1 MKKGAH
7 CCAVKKE
14 FSYLVSNRKVEEN
27 KKIMKRSKEIYI
39 LYKMAM
45 HRNTVVQLK
54 SMAKECGLKGYSRL
68 RKDALIQAI
77 NNVRPIPAPRN
88 LIKPIPAPR
97 NLIKPIPAPRIMTM
111 INSYVK
117 PTLIGIK
124 NAFDWGVKRTL
135 NLNSYITKNLND
147 LIGWA
152 KRPSHWKKKSSL
164 YDLKESKS
172 ALRKFTM
179 QYVIEGRAGYDPE
192 SFMADVK
199 RSVINFLRNNRRTKV
214 KLILRCNM
222 EKNNIS
228 TGEVITHKAAFNSKP
243 EVNLEGTDVDDLYS
257 TMVDRVLETLATFQR
272 NGSNWTFKSIICLEI
287 HTVAYEPLKG
297 NSYIPLP
304 PKLAQKKA
312 IINMQNEDNKCF
324 TWSVLRA
331 LNPKEEN
338 AVRID
343 KDLKK
348 KEDSLNMTGIAYP
361 VQLNALDKFERQN
374 PTISINVFGHEESV
388 CPLRVSKCE
397 GREVVNLLLISDDE
411 KRHYCLIKSMS
422 RLLSSQTSKR
432 NGVQYYC
439 MRCLNPFH
447 SQESLDKHLE
457 YCSAH
462 EAVKTEMPGEG
473 TILSFKNYNRSM
485 RVPFIVYADFESFIK
500 PIDTCGPNPE
510 NSYTKQY
517 QKHTPSSFCYYIK
530 CFDDEVYYQN
540 PVTYTAS
547 TENEDVAQIFVNM
560 LEEDVKSIYKRFG
573 KPKKMLFGAKE
584 REEFDEATECW
595 ICHGELGLDRVRDH
609 CHLTGKYRGAAHNK
623 CNLQYRRPKFIP
635 VVFHNLSGYDSHL
648 FIKNLGVT
656 EGNINCIPNN
666 EEKYISF
673 SKDIVVGEY
682 TSKND
687 KVITIKQQLRFI
699 DSFKFVA
706 SSLDKLVENL
716 DKHCCVNTGKFYKG
730 KQLSLLMRKGV
741 YPYEYASSCARFDDK
756 QLPPKEAF
764 YSKLSGEGISDDDYK
779 HAHAVWDEF
788 GMKTFKDYHD
798 LYNKSDVLLL
808 ADVFENFRDVCVK
821 NYQLDPAWYYT
832 APGLAWDA
840 ALKKTDV
847 ELELLSDID
856 MLLMFEKG
864 IRGGISMI
872 SNRHGKA
879 NNSYMDDEYDDKRAT
894 KYITYLDA
902 NNLYG
907 WAMCKP
913 LPTSNFKWMDDDEL
927 TSWKKHTCILEV
939 DLEYSKHLHDLHN
952 DYPLAPERLVLGKVE
967 KLVPNLNDKIKYVI
981 HYENLKLY
989 ESLGLKITK
998 IHRGIKFEESPWLKK
1013 YIDLNT
1019 DLRSKA
1025 NNEFEKDFF
1034 KLMNNSV
1041 FGKTMENIRNR
1052 VDIRLVN
1059 SEAKAKKLAAKPNFK
1074 HCNIFDE
1081 NLVAIH
1087 MKKTKLVFNKPVYL
1101 GMCILDLSKT
1111 LMYDFHYNYIKN
1123 KFNDKATL
1131 LFTDTDSLAYEI
1143 ETEDFYKDISGDVH
1157 GFFDTSNFPKG
1168 HSSGIEV
1175 GCNKKVVGMFKDE
1188 AGGKIISEF
1197 VGLRAK
1203 LYAYKMH
1210 EGKEEKRCKG
1220 VKKAVVKRSI
1230 NFEDYKTCLFTGKP
1244 QTRTMNVIRSH
1255 RHELFTE
1262 EINKIALSANDDKR
1276 VILEDGIH
1284 TLAHGH
1290 WRI

>member
-1 MKKGAH
+1 
-7 CCAVKKE
+7 
-14 FSYLVSNRKVEEN
+14 
-27 KKIMKRSKEIYI
+27 
-39 LYKMAM
+39 MATN
-45 HRNTVVQLK
+45 RNTVVQLK
-54 SMAKECGLKGYSRL
+54 SMAKERGLKGYSRL
-68 RKDALIQAI
+68 RKAELIHMLRVILDDDIPDIGVPVLQPT
-77 NNVRPIPAPRN
+77 RPNI
-88 LIKPIPAPR
+88 
-97 NLIKPIPAPRIMTM
+97 IMEA

-117 PTLIGIK
+117 PTLIEIK
-124 NAFDWGVKRTL
+124 KAFDWGTKRAL
-135 NLNSYITKNLND
+135 DVGSFITKNLND

-152 KRPSHWKKKSSL
+152 KKTTTSTKEKPSLSGYVKEELKERSFE
-164 YDLKESKS
+164 LKESKS

-179 QYVIEGRAGYDPE
+179 QYTIEGRAGYDSE

-214 KLILRCNM
+214 KLIMRCNM
-222 EKNNIS
+222 EKNNFS
-228 TGEVITHKAAFNSKP
+228 TGEVIVNKTSFHSKP
-243 EVNLEGTDVDDLYS
+243 EVNLEGTDVDDLYN
-257 TMVDRVLETLATFQR
+257 TMVDRVLEAMATFQR
-272 NGSNWTFKSIICLEI
+272 DGSNWTFKSIICLEI

-331 LNPKEEN
+331 LNPREEH
-338 AVRID
+338 AERID
-343 KDLKK
+343 KDLNK
-348 KEDSLNMTGIAYP
+348 KEDSLNMTGIVYP
-361 VQLNALDKFERQN
+361 VQLNAIDKFERQN
-374 PTISINVFGHEESV
+374 PTISINVFGYEESV
-388 CPLRVSKCE
+388 CTLRVSKCE
-397 GREVVNLLLISDDE
+397 DRVVVNLLLISDDE

-457 YCSAH
+457 YCSTH

-500 PIDTCGPNPE
+500 PIDTCRPSPE

-547 TENEDVAQIFVNM
+547 TDNEDVAHIFVNM
-560 LEEDVKSIYKRFG
+560 LEEDVKSIYKRFST
-573 KPKKMLFGAKE
+573 PKEMIFGAKE

-682 TSKND
+682 TNKNGKIVD
-687 KVITIKQQLRFI
+687 IKQQLRFI

-741 YPYEYASSCARFDDK
+741 YPYEYASSCERFDDK

-764 YSKLSGEGISDDDYK
+764 YSKLTDEGISDDDYK

-808 ADVFENFRDVCVK
+808 ADVFENFRDVCMK

-840 ALKKTDV
+840 ALKKTGV
-847 ELELLSDID
+847 ELELLSDPD
-856 MLLMFEKG
+856 MLLMYEKG

-879 NNSYMDDEYDDKRAT
+879 NNSYMGDEYDDKLPP

-1123 KFNDKATL
+1123 KFNDKTTL

-1203 LYAYKMH
+1203 LYAYKMP

>member
-1 MKKGAH
+1 
-7 CCAVKKE
+7 
-14 FSYLVSNRKVEEN
+14 
-27 KKIMKRSKEIYI
+27 
-39 LYKMAM
+39 MATN
-45 HRNTVVQLK
+45 RNTVVQLK
-54 SMAKECGLKGYSRL
+54 AMAKERGLKGYSRL
-68 RKDALIQAI
+68 RKADLINVLRVILDDDIPDIGVPVLQPNRIIAAI
-77 NNVRPIPAPRN
+77 N
-88 LIKPIPAPR
+88 
-97 NLIKPIPAPRIMTM
+97 T
-111 INSYVK
+111 YVK
-117 PTLIGIK
+117 PTLVEIK
-124 NAFDWGVKRTL
+124 KAFDWGKECAL
-135 NLNSYITKNLND
+135 DAGSFITKNLND

-152 KRPSHWKKKSSL
+152 KKTTTSTKEKPSLSGYVKEELKERSFE
-164 YDLKESKS
+164 LKESKS

-179 QYVIEGRAGYDPE
+179 QYTIEGRAGYDPE

-199 RSVINFLRNNRRTKV
+199 RSVINFLRKNRRTKV

-228 TGEVITHKAAFNSKP
+228 TGEVITLKTAFNSKP
-243 EVNLEGTDVDDLYS
+243 EVNLEGTDVHDLYN
-257 TMVDRVLETLATFQR
+257 TMADRVLEAMATFQR
-272 NGSNWTFKSIICLEI
+272 DGSNWTFKSIICLEI
-287 HTVAYEPLKG
+287 HTVVYEPLKG

-312 IINMQNEDNKCF
+312 IINMKNEDDKCF

-331 LNPKEEN
+331 LNPREDHAE
-338 AVRID
+338 RID
-343 KDLKK
+343 KDLNK
-348 KEDSLNMTGIAYP
+348 KEDSLNMTGIVYP
-361 VQLNALDKFERQN
+361 VQLNAIDKFERQN
-374 PTISINVFGHEESV
+374 PTISINVFGYEESV

-397 GREVVNLLLISDDE
+397 DREVVNLLLISDDE

-457 YCSAH
+457 YCSTH

-500 PIDTCGPNPE
+500 PIDTCEPNPE

-547 TENEDVAQIFVNM
+547 TKNEDVAQIFVNM

-682 TSKND
+682 TNKNG
-687 KVITIKQQLRFI
+687 KVIAVKQQLRFI
-699 DSFKFVA
+699 DSYKFMP
-706 SSLDKLVENL
+706 SSLDQLVENL
-716 DKHCCVNTGKFYKG
+716 DKNCCVNTGKFYKG

-764 YSKLSGEGISDDDYK
+764 YSKLTDECISDDDYK

-788 GMKTFKDYHD
+788 DMKTFKDYHN
-798 LYNKSDVLLL
+798 LYNVSDVLLL
-808 ADVFENFRDVCVK
+808 ADVFENFRDVCMK

-840 ALKKTDV
+840 ALKKTGV
-847 ELELLSDID
+847 ELELLSDPD

-879 NNSYMDDEYDDKRAT
+879 NNSYMGDEYDDKRAT

-913 LPTSNFKWMDDDEL
+913 LPTRDFKWMDDDEL
-927 TSWKKHTCILEV
+927 TSWKNYGSSNRGRQRRYACILEV

-1197 VGLRAK
+1197 VGLRPK

>member
-1 MKKGAH
+1 
-7 CCAVKKE
+7 
-14 FSYLVSNRKVEEN
+14 
-27 KKIMKRSKEIYI
+27 
-39 LYKMAM
+39 MAM
-45 HRNTVVQLK
+45 NRNTVVQLK
-54 SMAKECGLKGYSRL
+54 SMAKERGLNGYSRL
-68 RKDALIQAI
+68 RKDDLIQFI
-77 NNVRPIPAPRN
+77 NDARPIPAPRTMRH
-88 LIKPIPAPR
+88 IPAPR
-97 NLIKPIPAPRIMTM
+97 TLTKPVPAPRTLAKPIPTPRVSRIKQA
-111 INSYVK
+111 INTYVK

-124 NAFDWGVKRTL
+124 KAFDWIPKQAL
-135 NLNSYITKNLND
+135 NLNSYITKNVND

-152 KRPSHWKKKSSL
+152 KSPSQRKQL
-164 YDLKESKS
+164 YELEESKS

-179 QYVIEGRAGYDPE
+179 QYVIEGRVGYDPQ

-199 RSVINFLRNNRRTKV
+199 RSVINFLRNNRRTKI
-214 KLILRCNM
+214 KLIMRCNM
-222 EKNNIS
+222 EKNNFS
-228 TGEVITHKAAFNSKP
+228 TGEVIVNKTSFHSKP
-243 EVNLEGTDVDDLYS
+243 EVNLEGIDVDDLYN
-257 TMVDRVLETLATFQR
+257 TMVDRVLEAMATFQR
-272 NGSNWTFKSIICLEI
+272 DGSNWTFKSIICLEI

-297 NSYIPLP
+297 NSYILLP

-331 LNPKEEN
+331 LNPRERDNE
-338 AVRID
+338 RID

-348 KEDSLNMTGIAYP
+348 KEDSLNMTGIVNP
-361 VQLNALDKFERQN
+361 VQLNAIDKFERQN

-388 CPLRVSKCE
+388 LYPLRVSKCE

-422 RLLSSQTSKR
+422 RLLSTQTSKR
-432 NGVQYYC
+432 NGAQYYC

-457 YCSAH
+457 YCSTH

-473 TILSFKNYNRSM
+473 TTLSFKNYNRSM

-500 PIDTCGPNPE
+500 PIDNCGPNPE

-547 TENEDVAQIFVNM
+547 TDNEDVAQIFVNM
-560 LEEDVKSIYKRFG
+560 LEEDVKSIYTRFST
-573 KPKKMLFGAKE
+573 PKEMIFGVKE

-682 TSKND
+682 TSKNGKIVD
-687 KVITIKQQLRFI
+687 IKQQLRFI

-764 YSKLSGEGISDDDYK
+764 YSKLTDEGISDDDYK

-788 GMKTFKDYHD
+788 DMKTFKDYHD
-798 LYNKSDVLLL
+798 LYNVSDVLLL
-808 ADVFENFRDVCVK
+808 ADVFENFRDVCMK

-840 ALKKTDV
+840 ALKKTGV
-847 ELELLSDID
+847 ELELLSDPD

-927 TSWKKHTCILEV
+927 TSWKNYGSSNRGRQRRYACILEV

-998 IHRGIKFEESPWLKK
+998 IHRGIKFEESTLLKQ

-1059 SEAKAKKLAAKPNFK
+1059 SEKKAMKLAAKPNFK

>member
-1 MKKGAH
+1 
-7 CCAVKKE
+7 
-14 FSYLVSNRKVEEN
+14 
-27 KKIMKRSKEIYI
+27 
-39 LYKMAM
+39 MATN
-45 HRNTVVQLK
+45 RNTVVQLK
-54 SMAKECGLKGYSRL
+54 AMAKERGLKGYSRL
-68 RKDALIQAI
+68 RKADLINVLRVILDDDIPDIGVPVLQPNRIIAAI
-77 NNVRPIPAPRN
+77 N
-88 LIKPIPAPR
+88 
-97 NLIKPIPAPRIMTM
+97 T
-111 INSYVK
+111 YVK
-117 PTLIGIK
+117 PTLVEIK
-124 NAFDWGVKRTL
+124 KAFDWGKECAL
-135 NLNSYITKNLND
+135 DAGSFITKNLND

-152 KRPSHWKKKSSL
+152 KKTTTSTKEKPSLSGYVKEELKERSFE
-164 YDLKESKS
+164 LKESKS

-179 QYVIEGRAGYDPE
+179 QYTIEGRAGYDPE
-192 SFMADVK
+192 SFMTDVK
-199 RSVINFLRNNRRTKV
+199 RSVINFLRKNRRTKV

-228 TGEVITHKAAFNSKP
+228 TGEVITLKTAFNSKP
-243 EVNLEGTDVDDLYS
+243 EVNLEGTDVDDLYN
-257 TMVDRVLETLATFQR
+257 TMADRVLEAMATFQR
-272 NGSNWTFKSIICLEI
+272 DGSNWTFKSIICLEI
-287 HTVAYEPLKG
+287 HTVVYEPLKG

-312 IINMQNEDNKCF
+312 IINMKNEDDKCF

-331 LNPKEEN
+331 LNPREEH
-338 AVRID
+338 AERID
-343 KDLKK
+343 KDLNK
-348 KEDSLNMTGIAYP
+348 KEDSLNMTGIVYP
-361 VQLNALDKFERQN
+361 VQLNAIDKFERQN

-397 GREVVNLLLISDDE
+397 DREVVNLLLISDDE

-422 RLLSSQTSKR
+422 RLLSTQTSKR
-432 NGVQYYC
+432 NGAQYYC

-462 EAVKTEMPGEG
+462 EAVKIEMSGG
-473 TILSFKNYNRSM
+473 TLSFKNWNRNM
-485 RVPFIVYADFESFIK
+485 RVPFVVYADFESFIK

-573 KPKKMLFGAKE
+573 KPKKMIFGTKE
-584 REEFDEATECW
+584 REEFDGATECW

-609 CHLTGKYRGAAHNK
+609 CHLTGIYRGAAHNK

-682 TSKND
+682 TNKNGKIVD
-687 KVITIKQQLRFI
+687 IKQQLRFI

-716 DKHCCVNTGKFYKG
+716 DKNCCVNTGKFYKG

-741 YPYEYASSCARFDDK
+741 YPYEYASSCERFNDE

-798 LYNKSDVLLL
+798 LYNVSDVLLL
-808 ADVFENFRDVCVK
+808 ADVFENFRDVCMK

-840 ALKKTDV
+840 ALKKTGV
-847 ELELLSDID
+847 ELELLSDPD

-879 NNSYMDDEYDDKRAT
+879 NNSYMGDEYDDKRAT

-913 LPTSNFKWMDDDEL
+913 LATHGFKWMDDDEL

-939 DLEYSKHLHDLHN
+939 DLEYPKQLHDLHN

-967 KLVPNLNDKIKYVI
+967 KLVPNLNDKTKYVL

-1123 KFNDKATL
+1123 KFHNKATL

-1143 ETEDFYKDISGDVH
+1143 ETEDFYKDISDDVR

-1188 AGGKIISEF
+1188 AGGKIIREF

-1210 EGKEEKRCKG
+1210 EGKEEKRCNG

-1262 EINKIALSANDDKR
+1262 EVNKIALSANDDKR

-1290 WRI
+1290 WRTN

>member
-1 MKKGAH
+1 
-7 CCAVKKE
+7 
-14 FSYLVSNRKVEEN
+14 
-27 KKIMKRSKEIYI
+27 
-39 LYKMAM
+39 MAM
-45 HRNTVVQLK
+45 NRNTVVQLK
-54 SMAKECGLKGYSRL
+54 SMAKERGLNGYSRL
-68 RKDALIQAI
+68 RKDDLIQFI
-77 NNVRPIPAPRN
+77 NDARPIPAPRTIRPIPAPRT
-88 LIKPIPAPR
+88 LVKPIPAPR
-97 NLIKPIPAPRIMTM
+97 TLVKPIPAPRINRIVEA

-124 NAFDWGVKRTL
+124 KAFDWVPKQAL

-152 KRPSHWKKKSSL
+152 KRPSQRKQL
-164 YDLKESKS
+164 YELKESKS

-199 RSVINFLRNNRRTKV
+199 RSVINFLRNNRRTKI
-214 KLILRCNM
+214 KLIMRCNM
-222 EKNNIS
+222 EKNNFS
-228 TGEVITHKAAFNSKP
+228 TGEVITHKTSFHSKP
-243 EVNLEGTDVDDLYS
+243 EVNIEGTDVDDLYN
-257 TMVDRVLETLATFQR
+257 TMVDRVLEAMATFQR
-272 NGSNWTFKSIICLEI
+272 DGSNWTFKSIICLEI

-331 LNPKEEN
+331 LNPRERDNE
-338 AVRID
+338 RID

-348 KEDSLNMTGIAYP
+348 KEDSLNMTGIVNP
-361 VQLNALDKFERQN
+361 VQLNAIDKFERQN

-422 RLLSSQTSKR
+422 RLLSTQTSKR
-432 NGVQYYC
+432 NGAQYYC

-462 EAVKTEMPGEG
+462 EAVKIEMPGEG
-473 TILSFKNYNRSM
+473 TTLSFKNYNRSM

-547 TENEDVAQIFVNM
+547 TDNEDVAQIFVNM
-560 LEEDVKSIYKRFG
+560 LEEDVKSIYNRFST
-573 KPKKMLFGAKE
+573 PKEMIFGVKE

-609 CHLTGKYRGAAHNK
+609 CHLTGKYRGGAHNK

-682 TSKND
+682 TSKNGKIVD
-687 KVITIKQQLRFI
+687 IKQQLRFI

-788 GMKTFKDYHD
+788 GMKTFKDYHN

-808 ADVFENFRDVCVK
+808 ADVFENFRDVCMK

-840 ALKKTDV
+840 ALKKTGV
-847 ELELLSDID
+847 ELELLSDPD

-1025 NNEFEKDFF
+1025 NNEFEKDFV

-1059 SEAKAKKLAAKPNFK
+1059 SEKKAMKLAAKPNFK

-1197 VGLRAK
+1197 VGLRPK

-1210 EGKEEKRCKG
+1210 DGKEEKRCKG

>member
-1 MKKGAH
+1 
-7 CCAVKKE
+7 
-14 FSYLVSNRKVEEN
+14 
-27 KKIMKRSKEIYI
+27 
-39 LYKMAM
+39 MAL

-54 SMAKECGLKGYSRL
+54 SMAKERGLNGYSRL
-68 RKDALIQAI
+68 RKVDLIQFI
-77 NNVRPIPAPRN
+77 NAARPIPAPRT
-88 LIKPIPAPR
+88 IRPIPASR
-97 NLIKPIPAPRIMTM
+97 NLVKPTPAPRISRIMTA

-117 PTLIGIK
+117 PTLIKIK
-124 NAFDWGVKRTL
+124 KAFDWVPKQAL

-152 KRPSHWKKKSSL
+152 KRPSQRKQL
-164 YDLKESKS
+164 YELKESKS

-199 RSVINFLRNNRRTKV
+199 RSVINFLRNNRRTKI
-214 KLILRCNM
+214 KLIMRCNM
-222 EKNNIS
+222 EKNNFS
-228 TGEVITHKAAFNSKP
+228 TGEVIVNKTSFHSKP
-243 EVNLEGTDVDDLYS
+243 EVNLEGTDVDDLYN
-257 TMVDRVLETLATFQR
+257 TMVDRVLEAMATFQR
-272 NGSNWTFKSIICLEI
+272 DGSNWTFKSIICLEI
-287 HTVAYEPLKG
+287 HTAVYEPLKG

-331 LNPKEEN
+331 LNPRERDNE
-338 AVRID
+338 RID
-343 KDLKK
+343 TDLKK
-348 KEDSLNMTGIAYP
+348 KEDSLNMAGIAYP
-361 VQLNALDKFERQN
+361 VQLNAIDKFERQN
-374 PTISINVFGHEESV
+374 PTISINVFGHEESIY
-388 CPLRVSKCE
+388 PLRVSKCE
-397 GREVVNLLLISDDE
+397 GRKVVDLLLISDDE

-422 RLLSSQTSKR
+422 RLLSSHTSKR

-439 MRCLNPFH
+439 MRCLNSFH

-457 YCSAH
+457 YCNAYD
-462 EAVKTEMPGEG
+462 AVKMETPEVGA
-473 TILSFKNYNRSM
+473 TLKFKNYNRSM

-500 PIDTCGPNPE
+500 PIDTCEPNPK

-517 QKHTPSSFCYYIK
+517 QKHTPSSFSYYIK
-530 CFDDEVYYQN
+530 CFDDEVYS
-540 PVTYTAS
+540 PKLVTYTAS
-547 TENEDVAQIFVNM
+547 TDNEDVAQIFVNM
-560 LEEDVKSIYKRFG
+560 LEEDVKSIYTSFDTPKEMIFG
-573 KPKKMLFGAKE
+573 VKE
-584 REEFDEATECW
+584 KEKFDDATECW
-595 ICHGELGLDRVRDH
+595 ICGGVLGLDRVRDH
-609 CHLTGKYRGAAHNK
+609 CHLTGTYRGAAHNK

-682 TSKND
+682 TNKNG

-699 DSFKFVA
+699 DSFKFMP

-716 DKHCCVNTGKFYKG
+716 DKNCCVNMSKFYKG

-741 YPYEYASSCARFDDK
+741 YPYEYASSCKRFDDK

-764 YSKLSGEGISDDDYK
+764 YSKLADEGISDDDYK
-779 HAHAVWDEF
+779 HAQEVWVEF
-788 GMKTFKDYHD
+788 GMKTFKEYHD
-798 LYNKSDVLLL
+798 LYNVSDVLLL
-808 ADVFENFRDVCVK
+808 SDVFENFRDVCME

-840 ALKKTDV
+840 CLKKTGV
-847 ELELLSDID
+847 ELELLHDID

-872 SNRHGKA
+872 SNRYGKA
-879 NNSYMDDEYDDKRAT
+879 NNSYMGDEYDDKLAT

-907 WAMCKP
+907 WAMCKS
-913 LPTSNFKWMDDDEL
+913 LPTRNFKWMDDGEL
-927 TSWKKHTCILEV
+927 MSWKKHACILEV
-939 DLEYSKHLHDLHN
+939 DLEYPKHLHDLHN

-998 IHRGIKFEESPWLKK
+998 IHRGIKFEESTWLKQ

-1019 DLRSKA
+1019 NLRANA

-1123 KFNDKATL
+1123 KFNDKAKL

-1143 ETEDFYKDISGDVH
+1143 ETEDFYKDISGDVA
-1157 GFFDTSNFPKG
+1157 GKFDTSNFPSD
-1168 HSSGIEV
+1168 HPSGIEV

-1284 TLAHGH
+1284 TLAYGH

>member
-1 MKKGAH
+1 
-7 CCAVKKE
+7 
-14 FSYLVSNRKVEEN
+14 
-27 KKIMKRSKEIYI
+27 
-39 LYKMAM
+39 MAM
-45 HRNTVVQLK
+45 HKNTVVQLK
-54 SMAKECGLKGYSRL
+54 SMAKERGFKGYSRL
-68 RKDALIQAI
+68 RKDNLIQFI
-77 NNVRPIPAPRN
+77 NDARPIPAPRT
-88 LIKPIPAPR
+88 IR
-97 NLIKPIPAPRIMTM
+97 PIPAPRINRIVEA

-124 NAFDWGVKRTL
+124 KAFDWVPKQAL

-152 KRPSHWKKKSSL
+152 KRPSQRKQL
-164 YDLKESKS
+164 YELKESKS

-199 RSVINFLRNNRRTKV
+199 RSVINFLRNNRRTKI

-228 TGEVITHKAAFNSKP
+228 TGEVIVNKTSFHSKP
-243 EVNLEGTDVDDLYS
+243 EVNLEGTDVDDLYN
-257 TMVDRVLETLATFQR
+257 TMVDRVLETMATFQR
-272 NGSNWTFKSIICLEI
+272 DGSNWTFKSIICLEI

-297 NSYIPLP
+297 NSYTPLP

-312 IINMQNEDNKCF
+312 IINMKNEDDKCF

-331 LNPKEEN
+331 LNPKEEH
-338 AVRID
+338 AERID
-343 KDLKK
+343 KGLKK
-348 KEDSLNMTGIAYP
+348 KEDMTGIAYP

-388 CPLRVSKCE
+388 YPLRVSKCE
-397 GREVVNLLLISDDE
+397 GRESVDLLLISDEE

-422 RLLSSQTSKR
+422 RLLSSQSSTDEH
-432 NGVQYYC
+432 VLHYC
-439 MRCLNPFH
+439 PRCLNHFTT
-447 SQESLDKHLE
+447 QEKLATHKE

-462 EAVKTEMPGEG
+462 EAVKIEMPGEG
-473 TILSFKNYNRSM
+473 TTLSFKNYNRSM

-682 TSKND
+682 TSKNG
-687 KVITIKQQLRFI
+687 KIVAVKQQLRFI

-764 YSKLSGEGISDDDYK
+764 YSKLTDEGISDDDYK

-788 GMKTFKDYHD
+788 DMKTFKDYHN

-808 ADVFENFRDVCVK
+808 ADVFENFRDVCMK

-840 ALKKTDV
+840 ALKKTGV
-847 ELELLSDID
+847 ELELLSDPD

-879 NNSYMDDEYDDKRAT
+879 NNSYMDDEYDDKLPP

-913 LPTSNFKWMDDDEL
+913 LPTSNFKWMDDGEL
-927 TSWKKHTCILEV
+927 MSWKNYGSSNRGRQRRYACILEV
-939 DLEYSKHLHDLHN
+939 DLEYPKELHDFHN

-998 IHRGIKFEESPWLKK
+998 IHRGVKFEESTWLKQ

-1101 GMCILDLSKT
+1101 GMCILDLRKT
-1111 LMYDFHYNYIKN
+1111 LIYDFHYNYIKN

-1143 ETEDFYKDISGDVH
+1143 KTEDFYKDISGDVH

-1197 VGLRAK
+1197 VGLRPK

-1220 VKKAVVKRSI
+1220 VKKAAVKRSI

-1244 QTRTMNVIRSH
+1244 QTRTMHVIRSH

-1262 EINKIALSANDDKR
+1262 EINKIALSANDDKI

>member
-1 MKKGAH
+1 
-7 CCAVKKE
+7 
-14 FSYLVSNRKVEEN
+14 
-27 KKIMKRSKEIYI
+27 
-39 LYKMAM
+39 MATN
-45 HRNTVVQLK
+45 RNTVVQLK
-54 SMAKECGLKGYSRL
+54 SMAKERGLNGYSRL
-68 RKDALIQAI
+68 RKDDLIQFI
-77 NNVRPIPAPRN
+77 NDARPIPAPRTMR
-88 LIKPIPAPR
+88 PIPTPR
-97 NLIKPIPAPRIMTM
+97 TLVKPIPAPRISRIMTA

-124 NAFDWGVKRTL
+124 KAFDWVPKQAL

-152 KRPSHWKKKSSL
+152 KRPSQRKQL
-164 YDLKESKS
+164 YELKESKS

-199 RSVINFLRNNRRTKV
+199 RSVINFLRNNRRTKI

-228 TGEVITHKAAFNSKP
+228 TGEVIVNKTSFHSKP
-243 EVNLEGTDVDDLYS
+243 EVNLEGTDVDDLYN
-257 TMVDRVLETLATFQR
+257 TMVDRVLEAMATFQR
-272 NGSNWTFKSIICLEI
+272 DGSNWTFKSIICLEI

-331 LNPKEEN
+331 LNPRERDNE
-338 AVRID
+338 RID

-348 KEDSLNMTGIAYP
+348 KEDSLNMTGIVNP
-361 VQLNALDKFERQN
+361 VQLNAIDKFERQN

-397 GREVVNLLLISDDE
+397 GREVVNLLPISDDE

-422 RLLSSQTSKR
+422 RLLSTQTSKR
-432 NGVQYYC
+432 NGAQYYC

-457 YCSAH
+457 YCSTH

-473 TILSFKNYNRSM
+473 TILSFENYNRSM

-682 TSKND
+682 TNKNGKIVD
-687 KVITIKQQLRFI
+687 IKQQLRFI

-716 DKHCCVNTGKFYKG
+716 DKHCCVNTGKFYEG

-741 YPYEYASSCARFDDK
+741 YPYEYASSCERFDDK

-788 GMKTFKDYHD
+788 GMKTFKDYHN
-798 LYNKSDVLLL
+798 LYNVSDVLLL
-808 ADVFENFRDVCVK
+808 ADVFENFRDVCMK

-879 NNSYMDDEYDDKRAT
+879 NNSYMGDEYDDKLPP

-913 LPTSNFKWMDDDEL
+913 LPTRDFKWMDDDEL
-927 TSWKKHTCILEV
+927 TSWKNYGSSNACILEV
-939 DLEYSKHLHDLHN
+939 DLEYPKHLHDLHN

-998 IHRGIKFEESPWLKK
+998 IHRGIKFEESTWLKQ

-1019 DLRSKA
+1019 NLRANA

-1059 SEAKAKKLAAKPNFK
+1059 SEKKAKKLAAKPNFK

-1157 GFFDTSNFPKG
+1157 GLFETSNFPKG

-1197 VGLRAK
+1197 VGLRPK

-1220 VKKAVVKRSI
+1220 VKKAVVTRSI

-1284 TLAHGH
+1284 TLAYGH

>member
-1 MKKGAH
+1 
-7 CCAVKKE
+7 
-14 FSYLVSNRKVEEN
+14 
-27 KKIMKRSKEIYI
+27 
-39 LYKMAM
+39 MAM

-54 SMAKECGLKGYSRL
+54 SIAKERGLNGYSRL
-68 RKDALIQAI
+68 RKDDLIQFI
-77 NNVRPIPAPRN
+77 NDARPIPAPRT
-88 LIKPIPAPR
+88 IRPIPAPR
-97 NLIKPIPAPRIMTM
+97 TLVKPIPTPRISRIMAA

-124 NAFDWGVKRTL
+124 KAFDWVPKQAL

-152 KRPSHWKKKSSL
+152 KRPSQRKQL
-164 YDLKESKS
+164 YELKESKS

-179 QYVIEGRAGYDPE
+179 QYVIEGRVGYDPE

-199 RSVINFLRNNRRTKV
+199 QAIINFLRNNRRTKI

-228 TGEVITHKAAFNSKP
+228 TGEVIVNKTSFHSKP
-243 EVNLEGTDVDDLYS
+243 EVNLEGTDVDDLYN
-257 TMVDRVLETLATFQR
+257 TMVDRVLEAMATFQR
-272 NGSNWTFKSIICLEI
+272 DGSNWTFKSIICLEI
-287 HTVAYEPLKG
+287 HTVVYEPLKG

-312 IINMQNEDNKCF
+312 IINMKNEDNKCF

-331 LNPKEEN
+331 LNPRERDNE
-338 AVRID
+338 RID
-343 KDLKK
+343 KGLKK

-374 PTISINVFGHEESV
+374 PTISINVFGYEESIY
-388 CPLRVSKCE
+388 PLRVSKC
-397 GREVVNLLLISDDE
+397 GDREVVNLLLISDEE
-411 KRHYCLIKSMS
+411 KQHYCIIKSMS

-462 EAVKTEMPGEG
+462 EAVKIEMPGEG
-473 TILSFKNYNRSM
+473 TTLKFKNYNRSM

-500 PIDTCGPNPE
+500 PIDTCEPNPK

-517 QKHTPSSFCYYIK
+517 QKHTPSSFSYYIK
-530 CFDDEVYYQN
+530 CLDDEVYSPN

-547 TENEDVAQIFVNM
+547 TDNEDVAQIFVNM

-573 KPKKMLFGAKE
+573 KPKKMIFGTKE
-584 REEFDEATECW
+584 REEFDETTECW
-595 ICHGELGLDRVRDH
+595 ICRGELGLDRVRDH
-609 CHLTGKYRGAAHNK
+609 CHLTGIYRGAAHNK

-656 EGNINCIPNN
+656 GGNINCIPNN

-682 TSKND
+682 TNKNG
-687 KVITIKQQLRFI
+687 KVIAVKQQLRFV
-699 DSFKFVA
+699 DSFKFMP

-716 DKHCCVNTGKFYKG
+716 DKNCCVNTGTFYKG

-764 YSKLSGEGISDDDYK
+764 YSKLTDEGISDDDYK
-779 HAHAVWDEF
+779 HAQEVWIEF
-788 GMKTFKDYHD
+788 DMKTFKDYHN

-808 ADVFENFRDVCVK
+808 ADVFENFRDVCMK

-832 APGLAWDA
+832 APGLAWDSC
-840 ALKKTDV
+840 LKKTGV
-847 ELELLSDID
+847 ELELLSDPD

-913 LPTSNFKWMDDDEL
+913 LATSNFKWMDDGEL
-927 TSWKKHTCILEV
+927 MSWKKHACILEV
-939 DLEYSKHLHDLHN
+939 DLEYPKELHDLHN

-989 ESLGLKITK
+989 ESLRLKITK
-998 IHRGIKFEESPWLKK
+998 IHRGIKFEESTWLKQ

-1019 DLRSKA
+1019 NLRANA

-1059 SEAKAKKLAAKPNFK
+1059 SEKKAKKLAAKPNFK

-1131 LFTDTDSLAYEI
+1131 LFTDTDSLAYNKNE
-1143 ETEDFYKDISGDVH
+1143 YLCGKSG
-1157 GFFDTSNFPKG
+1157 
-1168 HSSGIEV
+1168 
-1175 GCNKKVVGMFKDE
+1175 
-1188 AGGKIISEF
+1188 A
-1197 VGLRAK
+1197 AK
-1203 LYAYKMH
+1203 
-1210 EGKEEKRCKG
+1210 
-1220 VKKAVVKRSI
+1220 
-1230 NFEDYKTCLFTGKP
+1230 
-1244 QTRTMNVIRSH
+1244 
-1255 RHELFTE
+1255 
-1262 EINKIALSANDDKR
+1262 
-1276 VILEDGIH
+1276 
-1284 TLAHGH
+1284 
-1290 WRI
+1290 

>member
-1 MKKGAH
+1 
-7 CCAVKKE
+7 
-14 FSYLVSNRKVEEN
+14 
-27 KKIMKRSKEIYI
+27 
-39 LYKMAM
+39 MAL

-54 SMAKECGLKGYSRL
+54 SMAKERGLNGYSRL
-68 RKDALIQAI
+68 RKVDLIQFI
-77 NNVRPIPAPRN
+77 NAARPIPAPR
-88 LIKPIPAPR
+88 IS
-97 NLIKPIPAPRIMTM
+97 RIMTA

-117 PTLIGIK
+117 PTLIKIK
-124 NAFDWGVKRTL
+124 KAFDWVPKQAL

-152 KRPSHWKKKSSL
+152 KRPSQRKQL
-164 YDLKESKS
+164 YEFKESKS

-199 RSVINFLRNNRRTKV
+199 RSVINFLRNNRRTKI

-228 TGEVITHKAAFNSKP
+228 TGEVITHKTSFHSKP
-243 EVNLEGTDVDDLYS
+243 EVNLEGTDVDDLYN
-257 TMVDRVLETLATFQR
+257 TMVDRVLEALATFQR
-272 NGSNWTFKSIICLEI
+272 DGSNWTFKSIICLEI
-287 HTVAYEPLKG
+287 HTTVYEPLKG

-312 IINMQNEDNKCF
+312 IINMKNEDDKCF

-331 LNPKEEN
+331 LNPREN
-338 AVRID
+338 NSDRID
-343 KDLKK
+343 TDLKK
-348 KEDSLNMTGIAYP
+348 KEDSLNMVGIAYP
-361 VQLNALDKFERQN
+361 VQLNAIDKFERQN
-374 PTISINVFGHEESV
+374 PTISINVFGHEESIY
-388 CPLRVSKCE
+388 PLRVSKCE
-397 GREVVNLLLISDDE
+397 GRKVVDLLLISDDE

-439 MRCLNPFH
+439 MRCLNSFH

-457 YCSAH
+457 YCNAYD
-462 EAVKTEMPGEG
+462 AVKMETPEVGA
-473 TILSFKNYNRSM
+473 TLTFKNYNRSM

-500 PIDTCGPNPE
+500 PIDTCEPNPK

-517 QKHTPSSFCYYIK
+517 QKHTPSSFSYYIK
-530 CFDDEVYYQN
+530 CFDDEVYF
-540 PVTYTAS
+540 PKLVTYTAS
-547 TENEDVAQIFVNM
+547 TDNEDVAQIFVNM
-560 LEEDVKSIYKRFG
+560 LEEDVKSIYTSFDTPKEMIFG
-573 KPKKMLFGAKE
+573 VKE
-584 REEFDEATECW
+584 KEKFDDATECW

-609 CHLTGKYRGAAHNK
+609 CHLTGTYRGAAHNK

-682 TSKND
+682 TNKNG

-699 DSFKFVA
+699 DSFKFMP

-716 DKHCCVNTGKFYKG
+716 DKNCCVNTSKFYKG

-741 YPYEYASSCARFDDK
+741 YPYEYASSCKRFDDK

-764 YSKLSGEGISDDDYK
+764 YSKLADEGISDDDYK
-779 HAHAVWDEF
+779 HAQEVWVEF
-788 GMKTFKDYHD
+788 GMKTFKEYHD
-798 LYNKSDVLLL
+798 LYNVSDVLLL
-808 ADVFENFRDVCVK
+808 SDVFENFRDVCME

-840 ALKKTDV
+840 CLKKTGV
-847 ELELLSDID
+847 ELELLHDID

-872 SNRHGKA
+872 SNRYGKA
-879 NNSYMDDEYDDKRAT
+879 NNSYMGDEYDDKLAT

-907 WAMCKP
+907 WAMCKS
-913 LPTSNFKWMDDDEL
+913 LPTRNFKWMDDGEL
-927 TSWKKHTCILEV
+927 MSWKKHACILEV
-939 DLEYSKHLHDLHN
+939 DLEYPKHLHDLHN

-998 IHRGIKFEESPWLKK
+998 IHRGIKFEESTWLKQ

-1019 DLRSKA
+1019 NLRANA

-1123 KFNDKATL
+1123 KFNDKAKL

-1143 ETEDFYKDISGDVH
+1143 ETEDFYKDISGDVA
-1157 GFFDTSNFPKG
+1157 GKFDTSNFPSD
-1168 HSSGIEV
+1168 HPSGIEV

-1284 TLAHGH
+1284 TLAYGH

>member
-1 MKKGAH
+1 
-7 CCAVKKE
+7 
-14 FSYLVSNRKVEEN
+14 
-27 KKIMKRSKEIYI
+27 
-39 LYKMAM
+39 MAM
-45 HRNTVVQLK
+45 NRNTVVQLK
-54 SMAKECGLKGYSRL
+54 SMAKERGLNGYSRL
-68 RKDALIQAI
+68 RKDDLIQFI
-77 NNVRPIPAPRN
+77 NDARPIPAPRT
-88 LIKPIPAPR
+88 IRPIPAPR
-97 NLIKPIPAPRIMTM
+97 TLVKPIPTPRTLVKPIPAPRISRIMTA

-124 NAFDWGVKRTL
+124 KAFDWVPKQAL

-147 LIGWA
+147 LIEWS
-152 KRPSHWKKKSSL
+152 KSPSQRKQL
-164 YDLKESKS
+164 YELKESKS

-199 RSVINFLRNNRRTKV
+199 RSVINFLRNNRRTKI

-228 TGEVITHKAAFNSKP
+228 TGEVITHKTSFHSKP
-243 EVNLEGTDVDDLYS
+243 EVNLEGTDVDDLYN
-257 TMVDRVLETLATFQR
+257 TMVDRVLETMATFQR
-272 NGSNWTFKSIICLEI
+272 DGSNWTFKSIICLEI

-343 KDLKK
+343 KYLKK
-348 KEDSLNMTGIAYP
+348 KEDSLNMTGIVNP
-361 VQLNALDKFERQN
+361 VQLNAIDKFERQN

-397 GREVVNLLLISDDE
+397 DREVVNLLLISDDE

-462 EAVKTEMPGEG
+462 EAVKIEMPGEG
-473 TILSFKNYNRSM
+473 TTLSFKNYNRSM

-500 PIDTCGPNPE
+500 PIDTCEPNPE

-595 ICHGELGLDRVRDH
+595 ICHGELGLDRIRDH

-682 TSKND
+682 TSKNGKIVD
-687 KVITIKQQLRFI
+687 IKQQLRFI

-764 YSKLSGEGISDDDYK
+764 YSKLTDEGISDDDYK

-788 GMKTFKDYHD
+788 DMKTFKDYHN
-798 LYNKSDVLLL
+798 LYNVSDVLLL
-808 ADVFENFRDVCVK
+808 ADVFENFRDVCMK

-840 ALKKTDV
+840 ALKKTGV
-847 ELELLSDID
+847 ELELLSDPD

-879 NNSYMDDEYDDKRAT
+879 NNSYMDDEYDDRRAT

-902 NNLYG
+902 NNVYG
-907 WAMCKP
+907 WAMCRP
-913 LPTSNFKWMDDDEL
+913 LATQGFKWMDDDEL

-939 DLEYSKHLHDLHN
+939 DLEYSKH
-952 DYPLAPERLVLGKVE
+952 
-967 KLVPNLNDKIKYVI
+967 
-981 HYENLKLY
+981 
-989 ESLGLKITK
+989 
-998 IHRGIKFEESPWLKK
+998 
-1013 YIDLNT
+1013 IDLNT

-1059 SEAKAKKLAAKPNFK
+1059 SEKKAMKLAAKPNFK

-1197 VGLRAK
+1197 VGLRPK

>member
-1 MKKGAH
+1 
-7 CCAVKKE
+7 
-14 FSYLVSNRKVEEN
+14 
-27 KKIMKRSKEIYI
+27 
-39 LYKMAM
+39 MATN
-45 HRNTVVQLK
+45 RNTVVQLK
-54 SMAKECGLKGYSRL
+54 AMAKERGLKGYSRL
-68 RKDALIQAI
+68 RKADLINVLRVILDDDIPDIGVPVLQPNRIIAAI
-77 NNVRPIPAPRN
+77 N
-88 LIKPIPAPR
+88 
-97 NLIKPIPAPRIMTM
+97 T
-111 INSYVK
+111 YVK
-117 PTLIGIK
+117 PTLVEIK
-124 NAFDWGVKRTL
+124 KAFDWGKECAL
-135 NLNSYITKNLND
+135 DAGSFITKNLND

-152 KRPSHWKKKSSL
+152 KKTTTSTKEKPSLSDYVKEELKERSFE
-164 YDLKESKS
+164 LKESKS
-172 ALRKFTM
+172 AFRKFTM
-179 QYVIEGRAGYDPE
+179 QYTIEGRAGYDPE

-199 RSVINFLRNNRRTKV
+199 RSVINFLGKNRRTKV

-228 TGEVITHKAAFNSKP
+228 TGEVIAHKTSFHSKP
-243 EVNLEGTDVDDLYS
+243 EVNLEGTDVDDLYN
-257 TMVDRVLETLATFQR
+257 TMADRVLEAMATFQR
-272 NGSNWTFKSIICLEI
+272 DGSNWTFKSIICLEI
-287 HTVAYEPLKG
+287 HTVVYEPLKG

-312 IINMQNEDNKCF
+312 IINMKNEDDKCF

-331 LNPKEEN
+331 LNPREEH
-338 AVRID
+338 AERID
-343 KDLKK
+343 KDLNK
-348 KEDSLNMTGIAYP
+348 KEDSLNMTGIVYP
-361 VQLNALDKFERQN
+361 VQLNAIDKFERQN

-397 GREVVNLLLISDDE
+397 DREVVNLLLISDDE

-422 RLLSSQTSKR
+422 RLLSTQTSKR
-432 NGVQYYC
+432 NGAQYYC

-457 YCSAH
+457 YCSTH
-462 EAVKTEMPGEG
+462 EAVKLEMPGEG
-473 TILSFKNYNRSM
+473 TILSFENYNRSM

-573 KPKKMLFGAKE
+573 KPKKMIFGTKE
-584 REEFDEATECW
+584 REEFDGATECW

-609 CHLTGKYRGAAHNK
+609 CHLTGIYRGAAHNK

-682 TSKND
+682 TNKNGKIVD
-687 KVITIKQQLRFI
+687 IKQQLRFI
-699 DSFKFVA
+699 DSLKFVS

-716 DKHCCVNTGKFYKG
+716 DKNCCVNTGTFYKG

-741 YPYEYASSCARFDDK
+741 YPYEYASSCERFNDE

-798 LYNKSDVLLL
+798 LYNVSDVLLL
-808 ADVFENFRDVCVK
+808 ADVFENFRDVCMK

-840 ALKKTDV
+840 ALKKTGV
-847 ELELLSDID
+847 ELELLSDPD

-879 NNSYMDDEYDDKRAT
+879 NNSYMGDEYDDKRAT

-913 LPTSNFKWMDDDEL
+913 LATHGFKWMDDDEL

-967 KLVPNLNDKIKYVI
+967 KLVPNLNDKTKYVL

-989 ESLGLKITK
+989 ESLKITK

-1025 NNEFEKDFF
+1025 NNDFEKDFF

-1143 ETEDFYKDISGDVH
+1143 ETEDFYKDISGDVR

-1188 AGGKIISEF
+1188 AGGKIIREF

-1230 NFEDYKTCLFTGKP
+1230 NFEDYKTCLFTGNP

-1255 RHELFTE
+1255 GHELFTE
-1262 EINKIALSANDDKR
+1262 EVNKIALSANDDKR

-1290 WRI
+1290 WRTN

>member
-1 MKKGAH
+1 
-7 CCAVKKE
+7 
-14 FSYLVSNRKVEEN
+14 
-27 KKIMKRSKEIYI
+27 
-39 LYKMAM
+39 MAM
-45 HRNTVVQLK
+45 NRNTVVQLK
-54 SMAKECGLKGYSRL
+54 SMAKERGLKGYSRL
-68 RKDALIQAI
+68 RKADLINVLRVILDDDIPDIGVPVLQPNRIIAAI
-77 NNVRPIPAPRN
+77 N
-88 LIKPIPAPR
+88 
-97 NLIKPIPAPRIMTM
+97 T
-111 INSYVK
+111 YVK
-117 PTLIGIK
+117 PTLVEIK
-124 NAFDWGVKRTL
+124 KAFDWGKECAL
-135 NLNSYITKNLND
+135 DAGSFITKNLND

-152 KRPSHWKKKSSL
+152 KKTTTSTKEKPSLSGYVKEELKERSFE
-164 YDLKESKS
+164 LKESKS

-228 TGEVITHKAAFNSKP
+228 TGEVITLKTAFNSKP
-243 EVNLEGTDVDDLYS
+243 EVNLEGTDVHDLYN
-257 TMVDRVLETLATFQR
+257 TMADRVLEAMATFQR
-272 NGSNWTFKSIICLEI
+272 DGSNWTFKSIICLEI
-287 HTVAYEPLKG
+287 HTVVYEPLKG

-312 IINMQNEDNKCF
+312 IINMKNEDDKCF

-331 LNPKEEN
+331 LNPREDHAE
-338 AVRID
+338 RID
-343 KDLKK
+343 KDLNK
-348 KEDSLNMTGIAYP
+348 KEDSLNMTGIVYP
-361 VQLNALDKFERQN
+361 VQLNAIDKFERQN
-374 PTISINVFGHEESV
+374 PTISINVFGYEESV

-397 GREVVNLLLISDDE
+397 DRVVVNLLLISDDE

-457 YCSAH
+457 YCSTH

-500 PIDTCGPNPE
+500 PIDTCEPNPE

-595 ICHGELGLDRVRDH
+595 ICHGELGLDRIRDH

-682 TSKND
+682 TSKNGKIVD
-687 KVITIKQQLRFI
+687 IKQQLRFI

-716 DKHCCVNTGKFYKG
+716 DKHCCVNTGTFYKG

-798 LYNKSDVLLL
+798 LYNKSYVLLL
-808 ADVFENFRDVCVK
+808 ADVFENFRDVCMK

-840 ALKKTDV
+840 ALKKTGV
-847 ELELLSDID
+847 ELELLSDPD

-998 IHRGIKFEESPWLKK
+998 IHRGIKFEESTWLKQ

-1059 SEAKAKKLAAKPNFK
+1059 SEKKAMKLAAKPNFK

-1131 LFTDTDSLAYEI
+1131 LFTDTDSLA
-1143 ETEDFYKDISGDVH
+1143 
-1157 GFFDTSNFPKG
+1157 
-1168 HSSGIEV
+1168 
-1175 GCNKKVVGMFKDE
+1175 
-1188 AGGKIISEF
+1188 
-1197 VGLRAK
+1197 
-1203 LYAYKMH
+1203 
-1210 EGKEEKRCKG
+1210 
-1220 VKKAVVKRSI
+1220 
-1230 NFEDYKTCLFTGKP
+1230 
-1244 QTRTMNVIRSH
+1244 
-1255 RHELFTE
+1255 
-1262 EINKIALSANDDKR
+1262 
-1276 VILEDGIH
+1276 
-1284 TLAHGH
+1284 
-1290 WRI
+1290 

>member
-1 MKKGAH
+1 MA
-7 CCAVKKE
+7 
-14 FSYLVSNRKVEEN
+14 SN
-27 KKIMKRSKEIYI
+27 
-39 LYKMAM
+39 
-45 HRNTVVQLK
+45 RNTVVQLK
-54 SMAKECGLKGYSRL
+54 AMAKERGLKGYSRL
-68 RKDALIQAI
+68 RKADLINVLRVILDDDIPDIGVPVLQPNRIIAAI
-77 NNVRPIPAPRN
+77 N
-88 LIKPIPAPR
+88 
-97 NLIKPIPAPRIMTM
+97 T
-111 INSYVK
+111 YVK
-117 PTLIGIK
+117 PTLVEIK
-124 NAFDWGVKRTL
+124 KAFDWGKECALDAGRF
-135 NLNSYITKNLND
+135 ITKNLND

-152 KRPSHWKKKSSL
+152 KKTTTSTKEKPSLSGYAKEELKERSFE
-164 YDLKESKS
+164 LKESKS

-179 QYVIEGRAGYDPE
+179 QYTIEGRAGYDPE
-192 SFMADVK
+192 SFMTDVK
-199 RSVINFLRNNRRTKV
+199 RSVINFLRKNRRTKV

-228 TGEVITHKAAFNSKP
+228 TGEVITLKTAFNSKP
-243 EVNLEGTDVDDLYS
+243 EVNLEGTDVDDLYN
-257 TMVDRVLETLATFQR
+257 TMADRVLEAMATFQR
-272 NGSNWTFKSIICLEI
+272 DGSNWTFKSIICLEI
-287 HTVAYEPLKG
+287 HTVVYEPLKG

-312 IINMQNEDNKCF
+312 IINMKNEDDKCF

-331 LNPKEEN
+331 LNPREEHTE
-338 AVRID
+338 RID
-343 KDLKK
+343 KDLNK
-348 KEDSLNMTGIAYP
+348 KEDSLNMTGIVYP
-361 VQLNALDKFERQN
+361 VQLNAIDKFERQN
-374 PTISINVFGHEESV
+374 PTISINVFGYEESIY
-388 CPLRVSKCE
+388 PLRVSKC
-397 GREVVNLLLISDDE
+397 GDREVVNLLLISDEE
-411 KRHYCLIKSMS
+411 KQHYCLIKSMS

-457 YCSAH
+457 YCNAY
-462 EAVKTEMPGEG
+462 EAVKTEMPEVG
-473 TILSFKNYNRSM
+473 TALKFKNCNRSM

-500 PIDTCGPNPE
+500 PIDTCKPNPK

-517 QKHTPSSFCYYIK
+517 QKHTPSSFSYYIK
-530 CFDDEVYYQN
+530 CFDDEVYS
-540 PVTYTAS
+540 PKLVTYTAN
-547 TENEDVAQIFVNM
+547 TDNEDVAHIFVNM
-560 LEEDVKSIYKRFG
+560 LEEDVKSIYKRFST
-573 KPKKMLFGAKE
+573 PKEMIFGTKE
-584 REEFDEATECW
+584 REEFDGATECW

-609 CHLTGKYRGAAHNK
+609 CHLTGIYRGAAHNK
-623 CNLQYRRPKFIP
+623 CNLQYRKPKFIP

-682 TSKND
+682 TNKNGKIVD
-687 KVITIKQQLRFI
+687 IKQQLRFI

-716 DKHCCVNTGKFYKG
+716 DKNCCVNTGKFYKG

-741 YPYEYASSCARFDDK
+741 YPYEYASSCERFNDE

-798 LYNKSDVLLL
+798 LYNVSDVLLL
-808 ADVFENFRDVCVK
+808 ADVFENFRDVCMK

-840 ALKKTDV
+840 ALKKTGV
-847 ELELLSDID
+847 ELELLSDPD

-879 NNSYMDDEYDDKRAT
+879 NNSYMGDEYDDKRAT

-913 LPTSNFKWMDDDEL
+913 LATHGFKWMDDDEL

-939 DLEYSKHLHDLHN
+939 DLEYPKQLHDLHN

-967 KLVPNLNDKIKYVI
+967 KLMPNLNDKTKYVL

-1123 KFNDKATL
+1123 KFHNKATL

-1143 ETEDFYKDISGDVH
+1143 ETEDFYKDISGDVR

-1188 AGGKIISEF
+1188 AGGKIIREF

-1230 NFEDYKTCLFTGKP
+1230 NFEDYKTCLFTGNP

-1255 RHELFTE
+1255 GHELFTE
-1262 EINKIALSANDDKR
+1262 EVNKIALSANDDKR

-1290 WRI
+1290 WRTN

>member
-1 MKKGAH
+1 
-7 CCAVKKE
+7 
-14 FSYLVSNRKVEEN
+14 
-27 KKIMKRSKEIYI
+27 
-39 LYKMAM
+39 MAM

-54 SMAKECGLKGYSRL
+54 SMAKERGLNGYSRL
-68 RKDALIQAI
+68 RKDDLIQFI
-77 NNVRPIPAPRN
+77 NDARPIPAPRTMRPIPTPRT
-88 LIKPIPAPR
+88 LVKPIPAPR
-97 NLIKPIPAPRIMTM
+97 TLVKPIPAPRISRIVEA
-111 INSYVK
+111 INSYVN
-117 PTLIGIK
+117 PALIEIK
-124 NAFDWGVKRTL
+124 KAFDLGAKSVL
-135 NLNSYITKNLND
+135 DVGSFATKKLND
-147 LIGWA
+147 LIGWT
-152 KRPSHWKKKSSL
+152 KSPWQWKKKPSL
-164 YDLKESKS
+164 YELKESKS

-199 RSVINFLRNNRRTKV
+199 RSVINFLRKNRRTKV

-228 TGEVITHKAAFNSKP
+228 TGEVITHKTSFHSKP
-243 EVNLEGTDVDDLYS
+243 EVNLEGTDVDDLYN
-257 TMVDRVLETLATFQR
+257 TMVDRVLEAMATFQSD
-272 NGSNWTFKSIICLEI
+272 GSNWTFKSIICLEI
-287 HTVAYEPLKG
+287 HTVVYEPLKG

-312 IINMQNEDNKCF
+312 IINMKNEDNKCF

-331 LNPKEEN
+331 LNPRERDNE
-338 AVRID
+338 RID
-343 KDLKK
+343 KGLKK

-374 PTISINVFGHEESV
+374 PTISINVFGYEESV
-388 CPLRVSKCE
+388 YPLRVSKCE
-397 GREVVNLLLISDDE
+397 GREAVDLLLISDEE
-411 KRHYCLIKSMS
+411 KQHYCIIKSMS
-422 RLLSSQTSKR
+422 RLLSSQSSTDEHTLH
-432 NGVQYYC
+432 YC
-439 MRCLNPFH
+439 PRCLNHFTT
-447 SQESLDKHLE
+447 QEKLATHKE
-457 YCSAH
+457 YCSAY
-462 EAVKTEMPGEG
+462 EAVKMETPEAG
-473 TILSFKNYNRSM
+473 TTLKFKNYNRSM
-485 RVPFIVYADFESFIK
+485 RVPFAVYADFESFIK
-500 PIDTCGPNPE
+500 PIDTCEPNPK

-517 QKHTPSSFCYYIK
+517 QKHTPSSFSYFIK
-530 CFDDEVYYQN
+530 CLEDEVYSPN

-547 TENEDVAQIFVNM
+547 TDNEDVAQIFVNM
-560 LEEDVKSIYKRFG
+560 LEEDVKSIYKSFG
-573 KPKKMLFGAKE
+573 TPKEMIFGVKE
-584 REEFDEATECW
+584 REEFDGATECW
-595 ICHGELGLDRVRDH
+595 ICGGELGLDRVRDH
-609 CHLTGKYRGAAHNK
+609 CHLTGVYRGAAHNK
-623 CNLQYRRPKFIP
+623 CNLQYRMPKFIP

-648 FIKNLGVT
+648 FIQNLGVT
-656 EGNINCIPNN
+656 EGNISCIPNN

-682 TSKND
+682 TNKNG
-687 KVITIKQQLRFI
+687 KVIAVKQQLRFI
-699 DSFKFVA
+699 DSYKFMP
-706 SSLDKLVENL
+706 SSLDQLVENL
-716 DKHCCVNTGKFYKG
+716 DKNCCVNTGKFYKG

-764 YSKLSGEGISDDDYK
+764 YSKLTDKDISDDDYK

-788 GMKTFKDYHD
+788 DMKTFKDYHD
-798 LYNKSDVLLL
+798 LYNKSDVLQL
-808 ADVFENFRDVCVK
+808 ADVFENFRDVCMK

-840 ALKKTDV
+840 CLKKTGV
-847 ELELLSDID
+847 ELELLSDPD

-864 IRGGISMI
+864 VRGGISMI

-894 KYITYLDA
+894 KFITYLDA

-907 WAMCKP
+907 WAMCKR
-913 LPTSNFKWMDDDEL
+913 LPTRNFKWMDDGEL
-927 TSWKKHTCILEV
+927 MSWKKHGSSNRGRQRRYACILEV
-939 DLEYSKHLHDLHN
+939 DLEYPKELHDLHN
-952 DYPLAPERLVLGKVE
+952 DYPLAPERLTVNKVE

-998 IHRGIKFEESPWLKK
+998 IHRGIKFEESTWLKQ

-1019 DLRSKA
+1019 NLRANA

-1111 LMYDFHYNYIKN
+1111 LMYDFHYNYIKT

-1188 AGGKIISEF
+1188 AGGKSISEF
-1197 VGLRAK
+1197 VGLRPK

-1220 VKKAVVKRSI
+1220 VKKAVVTRSI

-1290 WRI
+1290 WRTN

>member
-1 MKKGAH
+1 
-7 CCAVKKE
+7 
-14 FSYLVSNRKVEEN
+14 
-27 KKIMKRSKEIYI
+27 
-39 LYKMAM
+39 MAM

-54 SMAKECGLKGYSRL
+54 SMAKERGLNGYSRL
-68 RKDALIQAI
+68 RKDDLIQFI
-77 NNVRPIPAPRN
+77 NDARPIPAPRTMRPIPTPRT
-88 LIKPIPAPR
+88 LVKPVPAPMTLVKPVPAPR
-97 NLIKPIPAPRIMTM
+97 TLVKPVPAPRTSRIMEA
-111 INSYVK
+111 INSYVQ
-117 PTLIGIK
+117 PTLIEIK
-124 NAFDWGVKRTL
+124 KAFDWGTKSVG
-135 NLNSYITKNLND
+135 SFITTKLND
-147 LIGWA
+147 LIGWT
-152 KRPSHWKKKSSL
+152 KRPSQRKEL
-164 YDLKESKS
+164 YELKESKS

-179 QYVIEGRAGYDPE
+179 QYVIEGRVGYDPE

-199 RSVINFLRNNRRTKV
+199 QAIINFLRKNRRTKV

-228 TGEVITHKAAFNSKP
+228 TGEVIAHKAAFSSKP
-243 EVNLEGTDVDDLYS
+243 EVNLEGTDVDDLYN
-257 TMVDRVLETLATFQR
+257 TMVDLVLETMAKYQR
-272 NGSNWTFKSIICLEI
+272 DGSNWTFKSIICLEM
-287 HTVAYEPLKG
+287 HTVVYEPLKG

-312 IINMQNEDNKCF
+312 IINMKNEDNKCF

-331 LNPKEEN
+331 LNPRERDNE
-338 AVRID
+338 RID

-348 KEDSLNMTGIAYP
+348 KEDSLNMKGIEYP
-361 VQLNALDKFERQN
+361 VTLKAIDKFERQN
-374 PTISINVFGHEESV
+374 PTISINVLGYEESV
-388 CPLRVSKCE
+388 LYPLRVSKCDD
-397 GREVVNLLLISDDE
+397 RESVDLLLISDEE
-411 KRHYCLIKSMS
+411 KQHYCLIKSMS
-422 RLLSSQTSKR
+422 RLLSSQSSTDEHALH
-432 NGVQYYC
+432 YC
-439 MRCLNPFH
+439 PRCLNHFTT
-447 SQESLDKHLE
+447 QEKLATHKE

-462 EAVKTEMPGEG
+462 EAVKIEMPGEG
-473 TILSFKNYNRSM
+473 TTLSFKNYNRSM

-500 PIDTCGPNPE
+500 PIDTCEPNPK

-517 QKHTPSSFCYYIK
+517 QKHTPSSFSYYIK
-530 CFDDEVYYQN
+530 CLDDEVYSPN

-547 TENEDVAQIFVNM
+547 TDNEDVAQIFVNM
-560 LEEDVKSIYKRFG
+560 LEEDVKSIYKRFST
-573 KPKKMLFGAKE
+573 PKEMIFGMKE
-584 REEFDEATECW
+584 KEEFDGATECW
-595 ICHGELGLDRVRDH
+595 ICGGALGLDRVRDH
-609 CHLTGKYRGAAHNK
+609 CHLTGTYRGAAHNK
-623 CNLQYRRPKFIP
+623 CNLQYRMPKFIP
-635 VVFHNLSGYDSHL
+635 VMFHNLSGYDSHL

-682 TSKND
+682 TNKNG
-687 KVITIKQQLRFI
+687 KVIAVKQQLRFI
-699 DSFKFVA
+699 DSNKFMP
-706 SSLDKLVENL
+706 SSLDQLVENL
-716 DKHCCVNTGKFYKG
+716 DKNCCVNTGKFYKG

-764 YSKLSGEGISDDDYK
+764 YSKLTDKDISDDDYK

-788 GMKTFKDYHD
+788 GMKTFKDYHN

-808 ADVFENFRDVCVK
+808 ADVFENFRDVCMK

-832 APGLAWDA
+832 APGLAWDSC
-840 ALKKTDV
+840 LKKTGV
-847 ELELLSDID
+847 ELELLSDPD

-913 LPTSNFKWMDDDEL
+913 LATSNFKWMDDGEL
-927 TSWKKHTCILEV
+927 MSWKKHACILEV
-939 DLEYSKHLHDLHN
+939 DLEYPKELHDLHN

-998 IHRGIKFEESPWLKK
+998 IHRGIKFEESTWLKQ

-1019 DLRSKA
+1019 NLRANA

-1059 SEAKAKKLAAKPNFK
+1059 SEKKAKKLAAKPNFK

-1131 LFTDTDSLAYEI
+1131 VFTDTDSLAYEV
-1143 ETEDFYKDISGDVH
+1143 ETEDFYKDISKKKECGILNLDDTTGLGTHWVAWYKN
-1157 GFFDTSNFPKG
+1157 GTEKKYFDSYGLQPPNELVDYLHSPILYDTERVQPYDQVFCG
-1168 HSSGIEV
+1168 HLCLYV
-1175 GCNKKVVGMFKDE
+1175 LKQL
-1188 AGGKIISEF
+1188 GGGQHLQDIINS
-1197 VGLRAK
+1197 
-1203 LYAYKMH
+1203 LY
-1210 EGKEEKRCKG
+1210 
-1220 VKKAVVKRSI
+1220 
-1230 NFEDYKTCLFTGKP
+1230 
-1244 QTRTMNVIRSH
+1244 
-1255 RHELFTE
+1255 
-1262 EINKIALSANDDKR
+1262 
-1276 VILEDGIH
+1276 
-1284 TLAHGH
+1284 
-1290 WRI
+1290 

>member
-1 MKKGAH
+1 
-7 CCAVKKE
+7 
-14 FSYLVSNRKVEEN
+14 
-27 KKIMKRSKEIYI
+27 
-39 LYKMAM
+39 MAM
-45 HRNTVVQLK
+45 HNKITVSQLRA
-54 SMAKECGLKGYSRL
+54 MAKEHGLTGYTAF
-68 RKDALIQAI
+68 RKADLIQFI
-77 NNVRPIPAPRN
+77 NNEMPIPTPRLIQPIPAPRM
-88 LIKPIPAPR
+88 IKPIPAPR
-97 NLIKPIPAPRIMTM
+97 NLIKPIPALRIMTT

-124 NAFDWGVKRTL
+124 RAFDWGTKHAL

-147 LIGWA
+147 LIGWS
-152 KRPSHWKKKSSL
+152 KRPWQWKKKSSL
-164 YDLKESKS
+164 YELKESKS

-192 SFMADVK
+192 SFMTDVK

-228 TGEVITHKAAFNSKP
+228 TGEVITHKTAFSSKP
-243 EVNLEGTDVDDLYS
+243 EVNLEGTDVDDLYN
-257 TMVDRVLETLATFQR
+257 TMLDRVLETLATFQR
-272 NGSNWTFKSIICLEI
+272 DGSNWTFKSIICLEI

-331 LNPKEEN
+331 LNPRERDNE
-338 AVRID
+338 RID

-348 KEDSLNMTGIAYP
+348 KEDSLNMTGIVNP
-361 VQLNALDKFERQN
+361 VQLNAIDKFERQN

-432 NGVQYYC
+432 NGAQYYC

-462 EAVKTEMPGEG
+462 EAVKIEMPGEG
-473 TILSFKNYNRSM
+473 TTLSFKNYNRSM

-560 LEEDVKSIYKRFG
+560 LEEDVKSIYKRFST
-573 KPKKMLFGAKE
+573 PKKMLFGAKE

-682 TSKND
+682 TSKNGKIVD
-687 KVITIKQQLRFI
+687 IKQQLRFI

-808 ADVFENFRDVCVK
+808 ADVFENFRDVCMK

-840 ALKKTDV
+840 ALKKTGV
-847 ELELLSDID
+847 ELELLSDPD

-879 NNSYMDDEYDDKRAT
+879 NNSYMDAEYDDKRAT

-913 LPTSNFKWMDDDEL
+913 LPTRDFKWMDDGEL
-927 TSWKKHTCILEV
+927 MGWKKHACILEV
-939 DLEYSKHLHDLHN
+939 DLEYPKELHDLHN

-1087 MKKTKLVFNKPVYL
+1087 MKKTKLVFNKPVYQ

-1157 GFFDTSNFPKG
+1157 GLFDTSNFPKG

-1197 VGLRAK
+1197 VGLRPK

-1210 EGKEEKRCKG
+1210 DGKEEKRCKG

-1290 WRI
+1290 WRTN

>member
-1 MKKGAH
+1 
-7 CCAVKKE
+7 
-14 FSYLVSNRKVEEN
+14 
-27 KKIMKRSKEIYI
+27 
-39 LYKMAM
+39 MAM
-45 HRNTVVQLK
+45 NRNTVVQLK
-54 SMAKECGLKGYSRL
+54 AMAKERGLKGYSRL
-68 RKDALIQAI
+68 RKADLINVLRVILDDDIPDIGVPVLQPNRIIAAI
-77 NNVRPIPAPRN
+77 N
-88 LIKPIPAPR
+88 
-97 NLIKPIPAPRIMTM
+97 T
-111 INSYVK
+111 YVK
-117 PTLIGIK
+117 PTLVEIK
-124 NAFDWGVKRTL
+124 KAFDWGKECAL
-135 NLNSYITKNLND
+135 DAGSFITKNLND

-152 KRPSHWKKKSSL
+152 KKTTTSTKEKPSLSGYVKEELKERSFE
-164 YDLKESKS
+164 LKESKS

-199 RSVINFLRNNRRTKV
+199 RSVINFLRKNRRTKV

-228 TGEVITHKAAFNSKP
+228 TGEVITLKTAFNSKP
-243 EVNLEGTDVDDLYS
+243 EVNLEGTDVHDLYN
-257 TMVDRVLETLATFQR
+257 TMADRVLEAMATFQR
-272 NGSNWTFKSIICLEI
+272 DGSNWTFKSIICLEI
-287 HTVAYEPLKG
+287 HTVVYEPLKG

-331 LNPKEEN
+331 LNPRERDNE
-338 AVRID
+338 RID

-348 KEDSLNMTGIAYP
+348 KEDSLNMTGIVNP
-361 VQLNALDKFERQN
+361 VQLNAIDKFERQN

-422 RLLSSQTSKR
+422 RLLSTQTSKR
-432 NGVQYYC
+432 NGAQYYC

-457 YCSAH
+457 YCSTH

-473 TILSFKNYNRSM
+473 TTLSFKNYNRSM

-500 PIDTCGPNPE
+500 PIDTCEPNPK

-517 QKHTPSSFCYYIK
+517 QKHTPSSFGYYIK
-530 CFDDEVYYQN
+530 CFDDEIYSPN

-547 TENEDVAQIFVNM
+547 TDNEDVAQIFVNM
-560 LEEDVKSIYKRFG
+560 LEEDVKSIYKRFSM
-573 KPKKMLFGAKE
+573 PKEIIFGVKE

-682 TSKND
+682 TSKNGKIVD
-687 KVITIKQQLRFI
+687 IKQQLRFI

-741 YPYEYASSCARFDDK
+741 YPYEYASSCAIFDDK

-764 YSKLSGEGISDDDYK
+764 YSKLTDEGISDDDYK

-788 GMKTFKDYHD
+788 DMKTFKDYHN
-798 LYNKSDVLLL
+798 LYNVSDVLLL
-808 ADVFENFRDVCVK
+808 ADVFENFRDVCMK

-840 ALKKTDV
+840 ALKKTGV
-847 ELELLSDID
+847 ELELLSDPD

-913 LPTSNFKWMDDDEL
+913 LATHGFKWMDDDEL
-927 TSWKKHTCILEV
+927 TSWKNYGSSNACILEV

>member
-1 MKKGAH
+1 
-7 CCAVKKE
+7 
-14 FSYLVSNRKVEEN
+14 
-27 KKIMKRSKEIYI
+27 
-39 LYKMAM
+39 MATN
-45 HRNTVVQLK
+45 RNTVVQLK
-54 SMAKECGLKGYSRL
+54 SMAKERGLNGYSRL
-68 RKDALIQAI
+68 RKDDLIQFI
-77 NNVRPIPAPRN
+77 NDARPIPAPRTMR
-88 LIKPIPAPR
+88 PIPAPR
-97 NLIKPIPAPRIMTM
+97 TLVKPIPAPRISSRIMTA

-124 NAFDWGVKRTL
+124 KAFDWVPKQAL

-152 KRPSHWKKKSSL
+152 KRPSQRKQL
-164 YDLKESKS
+164 YELKESKS

-199 RSVINFLRNNRRTKV
+199 RSVINFLRNNRRTKI

-228 TGEVITHKAAFNSKP
+228 TGEVITHKAAFSSKP
-243 EVNLEGTDVDDLYS
+243 EVNLEGTDVDDLYN
-257 TMVDRVLETLATFQR
+257 TMVDRVLETMATFQR

-297 NSYIPLP
+297 NSYISLP

-312 IINMQNEDNKCF
+312 IINMKNEDNKCF

-331 LNPKEEN
+331 LNPREEH
-338 AVRID
+338 AERID
-343 KDLKK
+343 KDITK

-374 PTISINVFGHEESV
+374 PTISINVFGYEESV
-388 CPLRVSKCE
+388 YPLRVSKCE
-397 GREVVNLLLISDDE
+397 GREVVNLLLISDEE

-422 RLLSSQTSKR
+422 RLLSSQSSTDEH
-432 NGVQYYC
+432 VLHYC
-439 MRCLNPFH
+439 PRCLNHFTT
-447 SQESLDKHLE
+447 QEKLATHKE
-457 YCSAH
+457 YCSTH
-462 EAVKTEMPGEG
+462 EALKTEMPGEG
-473 TILSFKNYNRSM
+473 TTLSFKNYNRSM

-682 TSKND
+682 TSKNGKIVD
-687 KVITIKQQLRFI
+687 IKQQLRFI

-741 YPYEYASSCARFDDK
+741 YPYEYASSCERFDDK

-788 GMKTFKDYHD
+788 GMKTFKDYHN
-798 LYNKSDVLLL
+798 LYNVSDVLLL
-808 ADVFENFRDVCVK
+808 ADVFENFRDVCMK

-840 ALKKTDV
+840 CLKKTGV
-847 ELELLSDID
+847 ELELLSDPD

-879 NNSYMDDEYDDKRAT
+879 NNSYMDGEYDDKRAT

-913 LPTSNFKWMDDDEL
+913 LPTSNFKWMDDGEL
-927 TSWKKHTCILEV
+927 MSWKNYGSSNACILEV
-939 DLEYSKHLHDLHN
+939 DLEYPKELHDLHN

-998 IHRGIKFEESPWLKK
+998 IHRGIKFEESTWLKQ

-1019 DLRSKA
+1019 NLRANA

-1059 SEAKAKKLAAKPNFK
+1059 SEKKAMKLAAKPNFK

-1188 AGGKIISEF
+1188 AGGKIVSEF
-1197 VGLRAK
+1197 VGLRPK

-1244 QTRTMNVIRSH
+1244 QTRTMNAIRSH

-1262 EINKIALSANDDKR
+1262 EINKIVLSANDDKR